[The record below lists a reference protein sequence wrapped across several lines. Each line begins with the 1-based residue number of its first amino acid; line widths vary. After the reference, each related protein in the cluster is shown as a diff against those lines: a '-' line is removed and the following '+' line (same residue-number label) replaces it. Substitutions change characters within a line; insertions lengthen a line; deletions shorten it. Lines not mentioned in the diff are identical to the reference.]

1 MNNMYNLEI
10 ELKYKVIDE
19 EDFHDVFLVNSYC
32 ILQFNSIL
40 LNSNKLY
47 VFGYRMKYDIVLAAS
62 IYSEWK
68 FFVYYV
74 NEDDEYIYEVESCKL
89 NEIWT
94 NNDNEIIDRQINI
107 IDNINDGNS
116 RQWYYSNKDT
126 NDNILFKLIFKLIKN
141 ENDIYDL
148 TQCLDNLKKG
158 YEKYQLEINDNGQN
172 KKY

>member
-1 MNNMYNLEI
+1 MDTTKNDLDAFIDMNNMYNLEI
-10 ELKYKVIDE
+10 ELKYKTIDE
-19 EDFHDVFLVNSYC
+19 EAFHDGFLVNSNC

-47 VFGYRMKYDIVLAAS
+47 VFGYRMKYDNVLTAP

-94 NNDNEIIDRQINI
+94 NDDNEVIDCQMYIIE
-107 IDNINDGNS
+107 NINDANS
-116 RQWYYSNKDT
+116 RRRYY
-126 NDNILFKLIFKLIKN
+126 
-141 ENDIYDL
+141 
-148 TQCLDNLKKG
+148 
-158 YEKYQLEINDNGQN
+158 
-172 KKY
+172 